1 MDVLVRLE
9 SRPRRARR
17 DKNKT
22 LGLQQPQ
29 RLGYEVWPITPWRG
43 THSSDLSCA
52 NGLSVLLALRIS
64 QRGEHNSLL
73 TGHPHHNLVAHR
85 DTRNPRASAPDR
97 RTDRR

>member
-1 MDVLVRLE
+1 VRSVADDRPRTGRAAARREHQPAGGGDLP
-9 SRPRRARR
+9 RPRRARR

-64 QRGEHNSLL
+64 QRGEQ
-73 TGHPHHNLVAHR
+73 AR
-85 DTRNPRASAPDR
+85 EEQRNGIR
-97 RTDRR
+97 R